1 MSSTAES
8 PVSPPLCV
16 VDDASFWAWNSWAKF
31 EAWPDKDNTVV
42 VVPVVGMADWG
53 LGHPLDVEEM
63 VLTHVLKDACLR
75 TPEGRKPL
83 VVPPLRF
90 VFGADKSC
98 AFPVDQPTALA
109 LIAEVVNSVAV
120 AGFRRIVVMNSSP
133 WNEEVCGAATRDL
146 RVFKN
151 LHMFQL
157 HLSAID
163 LDFHPVRSRSRR
175 KLQTLLTSL
184 YGAEPEKS
192 TESAPARA
200 TPSWGEETVTPLA
213 GPAASLAEAQ
223 AEAPA
228 TLAAAAARIA
238 KLLSDI
244 RDREPLKYRTSA

>member
-1 MSSTAES
+1 MSSAA
-8 PVSPPLCV
+8 PAPDSPPLCV

-42 VVPVVGMADWG
+42 VIPVAGMADWG
-53 LGHPLDVEEM
+53 LGHPLDVEET
-63 VLTHVLKDACLR
+63 VLTHVLRDACLR

-109 LIAEVVNSVAV
+109 LIAEVANSVAA

-146 RVFKN
+146 RVFRS
-151 LHMFQL
+151 LHMFQM

-163 LDFHPVRSRSRR
+163 LDFHPIRSRSRR
-175 KLQTLLTSL
+175 RLQTLATYLL
-184 YGAEPEKS
+184 GAEPEKLETS
-192 TESAPARA
+192 TFVP
-200 TPSWGEETVTPLA
+200 TWGEETVTTLA
-213 GPAASLAEAQ
+213 GPAVTLVDALVEGPAILAGAG
-223 AEAPA
+223 
-228 TLAAAAARIA
+228 ARVA
-238 KLLSDI
+238 KLLADI
-244 RDREPLKYRTSA
+244 RERAPLTHKTP

>member
-1 MSSTAES
+1 MSSPAQS
-8 PVSPPLCV
+8 PDSPPLCV

-53 LGHPLDVEEM
+53 LGHPLDVEET

-109 LIAEVVNSVAV
+109 MIAEVVNSVAA

-163 LDFHPVRSRSRR
+163 LDFHPIRSRSRR
-175 KLQTLLTSL
+175 RIQTFATYLL
-184 YGAEPEKS
+184 GAEPEKLEAS
-192 TESAPARA
+192 TVAP
-200 TPSWGEETVTPLA
+200 TWGEEPVTPLA
-213 GPAASLAEAQ
+213 GPAATLVDASIEGPAILAG
-223 AEAPA
+223 
-228 TLAAAAARIA
+228 AASRVA

-244 RDREPLKYRTSA
+244 RERTPLTYRTP

>member
-1 MSSTAES
+1 MSSPAQS
-8 PVSPPLCV
+8 PDSPPLCV

-42 VVPVVGMADWG
+42 VVPIVGMADWG
-53 LGHPLDVEEM
+53 LGHPLDVEET
-63 VLTHVLKDACLR
+63 VLTHVLKEACLR
-75 TPEGRKPL
+75 TPDGRKPL

-109 LIAEVVNSVAV
+109 LIAEVVNSVAA

-146 RVFKN
+146 RVSKN

-175 KLQTLLTSL
+175 RIQTLATYLLGT
-184 YGAEPEKS
+184 EPEKL
-192 TESAPARA
+192 EASALAP
-200 TPSWGEETVTPLA
+200 TWGEEPVTALA
-213 GPAASLAEAQ
+213 GPAA
-223 AEAPA
+223 
-228 TLAAAAARIA
+228 TLVDASIEGPSILEAAASRMA

-244 RDREPLKYRTSA
+244 RDRAPLTYKTP